1 VNPRR
6 QPTGRSEL
14 QPCESAR
21 WVNPTPVSHNYL
33 WDGRATATDSSPHG
47 KRATGTALRSWEHVG
62 QQVDRRI
69 TELGMTKAA
78 VARRAGVDTST
89 LWKVRTGSGA
99 EVSKRTLERIDKA
112 LRWPAGTIT
121 AVRNGQDPP
130 TAVLT
135 DPDRLDRLEDELA
148 DLTQRLEDVAR
159 MLERGLGPDA

>member
-1 VNPRR
+1 
-6 QPTGRSEL
+6 
-14 QPCESAR
+14 
-21 WVNPTPVSHNYL
+21 
-33 WDGRATATDSSPHG
+33 
-47 KRATGTALRSWEHVG
+47 LRSWEHVG

-89 LWKVRTGSGA
+89 LWKVRTGRGD
-99 EVSKRTLERIDKA
+99 EVSERTVERIDKA
-112 LRWPAGTIT
+112 LRWPAGTIK
-121 AVRNGQDPP
+121 AVRQGQDPP

-159 MLERGLGPDA
+159 MLERGLGTDA